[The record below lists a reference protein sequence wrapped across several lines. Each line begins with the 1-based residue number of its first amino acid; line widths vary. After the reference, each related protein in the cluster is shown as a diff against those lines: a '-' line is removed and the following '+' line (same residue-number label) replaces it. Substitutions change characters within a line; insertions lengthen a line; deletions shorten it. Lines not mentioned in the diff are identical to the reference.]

1 MDLIDQK
8 ILRYLKGN
16 SRITSSEISR
26 NVMLSVPAVSERI
39 RKLEEEKIISQ
50 FTIKLN
56 RKKFNLNVLAF
67 IFVSIDKAENVKN
80 FKEMVMQNEWV
91 LECHHLAG
99 EDDYLLKVL
108 VEDTEHLEIFISH
121 VLKKTLGVT
130 KVKTQIVLS
139 TFKEE
144 I

>member
-8 ILRYLKGN
+8 IIKYLKGN

-56 RKKFNLNVLAF
+56 RKKFNLNLLAF
-67 IFVSIDKAENVKN
+67 VFVTIDKAENMKT
-80 FKEMVMQNEWV
+80 FREMVMQNEWI

-99 EDDYLLKVL
+99 EDGYLLKVL

-121 VLKKTLGVT
+121 VLKKTLGVS
-130 KVKTQIVLS
+130 KVQTQIVLS
-139 TFKEE
+139 TLKEE
-144 I
+144 V